1 MRKFLAVV
9 KREYLQRVRTKMF
22 VAVTILGPLVLSLF
36 GIVPPL
42 IFNIKAGDPVKD
54 RGC

>member
-22 VAVTILGPLVLSLF
+22 IVATILGPLVMSL
-36 GIVPPL
+36 IS
-42 IFNIKAGDPVKD
+42 
-54 RGC
+54 